1 MPIDQRLQS
10 LRRKHAELEERIR
23 EAGHRAGADEAGLKR
38 LKLQKLRLK
47 EEIERLS
54 RGGAGLRAATTTP
67 AMGGSTTPHRQASAA
82 LMDGVAMPP
91 ALGEA
96 LDGLRRRHAELDE
109 RIRAAHQRPF
119 ADGAELRRMKLEKLR
134 LKEALEGIARTPM

>member
-10 LRRKHAELEERIR
+10 LRRKHAELEERVR
-23 EAGHRAGADEAGLKR
+23 EAGHRAGADGTELKR

-54 RGGAGLRAATTTP
+54 RGGAEPRAASGPDMNGTAP
-67 AMGGSTTPHRQASAA
+67 PHRRPSAA
-82 LMDGVAMPP
+82 MMDGMAVLP
-91 ALGEA
+91 ALGA
-96 LDGLRRRHAELDE
+96 GLEDVRHRHAELDE

-119 ADGAELRRMKLEKLR
+119 ADEAELRRMKLEKLR
-134 LKEALEGIARTPM
+134 LKEALEGIARTPV

>member
-10 LRRKHAELEERIR
+10 LRRKHAEFEERVR
-23 EAGHRAGADEAGLKR
+23 EAGLRAGADGPELKR

-54 RGGAGLRAATTTP
+54 RGGAEPRPAAGP
-67 AMGGSTTPHRQASAA
+67 DMNGPVAPHRQPSSALTEGA
-82 LMDGVAMPP
+82 TMPP
-91 ALGEA
+91 ALGGRLE
-96 LDGLRRRHAELDE
+96 GLRHRHAELDE

-119 ADGAELRRMKLEKLR
+119 ADEAELRRMKLEKLR
-134 LKEALEGIARTPM
+134 LKEALEGIARPPT